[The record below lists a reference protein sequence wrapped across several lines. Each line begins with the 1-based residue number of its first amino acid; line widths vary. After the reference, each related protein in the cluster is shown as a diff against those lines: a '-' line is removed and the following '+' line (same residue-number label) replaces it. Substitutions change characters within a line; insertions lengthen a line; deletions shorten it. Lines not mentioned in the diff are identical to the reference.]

1 VLEVAY
7 KSPIVVYKEI
17 IGQKNDCSNSN
28 SSKSINSGGDNN
40 GVIIIRTIILV
51 VIHF

>member
-1 VLEVAY
+1 MLEVAY

-40 GVIIIRTIILV
+40 GVIIRTIILV